1 MKLNREQIQEIIP
14 HRDPFLLI
22 DRVIE
27 IEPGKTT
34 TGEKDVRVDEYFFK
48 GHFPEEPVMPGVL
61 IIESIAQT
69 GAITLLSLPEN
80 KGKIVYF
87 GGLKKAKFKRK
98 VVPGDTLR
106 LEVELCKVK
115 EKFGNGF
122 GRAYV
127 GNELACEAE
136 FLFSYMDKT

>member
-98 VVPGDTLR
+98 VVPGDKKLNYAR
-106 LEVELCKVK
+106 LKKNSVTVLVEL
-115 EKFGNGF
+115 
-122 GRAYV
+122 
-127 GNELACEAE
+127 
-136 FLFSYMDKT
+136 M

>member
-22 DRVIE
+22 DRVLDLV
-27 IEPGKTT
+27 PGKTT
-34 TGEKDVRVDEYFFK
+34 TAEKDVKADEYYFK
-48 GHFPEEPVMPGVL
+48 GHFPDEPIMPGVL

-69 GAITLLSLPEN
+69 GAITLLTIPGNE
-80 KGKIVYF
+80 GKMVYF
-87 GGLKKAKFKRK
+87 GGLRTAKFKRK

-106 LEVELCKVK
+106 LEVELYKIK

-122 GRAYV
+122 GRAFV
-127 GNELACEAE
+127 GDKLACEAE
-136 FLFSYMDKT
+136 FIFSYM

>member
-1 MKLNREQIQEIIP
+1 MELNKEQIKEIIP
-14 HRDPFLLI
+14 HRDPFLLV
-22 DRVIE
+22 DRVLDLV
-27 IEPGKTT
+27 PGKTAI
-34 TGEKDVRVDEYFFK
+34 GEKDVRSDEYYFK
-48 GHFPEEPVMPGVL
+48 GHFPSEPIMPGVL

-106 LEVELCKVK
+106 LEVELNKIK

-122 GRAYV
+122 GRAFV
-127 GNELACEAE
+127 GDKLACEAE
-136 FLFSYMDKT
+136 FIFSYM